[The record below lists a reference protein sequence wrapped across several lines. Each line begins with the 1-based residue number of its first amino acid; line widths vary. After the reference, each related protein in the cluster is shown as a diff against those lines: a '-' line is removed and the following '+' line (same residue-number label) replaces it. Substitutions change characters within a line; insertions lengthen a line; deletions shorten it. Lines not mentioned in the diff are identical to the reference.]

1 MTETS
6 GEPDCTWRNGCASPL
21 QYRMRVAACACY
33 RTSCLVNV
41 GCKGHGLR
49 LAGGLTSG
57 RRSGAMRDYAWARTG
72 RFCGALSHTTRST
85 VAKCRIARE
94 TDRFFARACASVFP
108 TKPSKSADRFNVGTK
123 CSNKTTHTAFVQNTI
138 LHKALF
144 TRLHSH

>member
-1 MTETS
+1 MFYLLICDRDLGLHVEEWMHITATI
-6 GEPDCTWRNGCASPL
+6 PH
-21 QYRMRVAACACY
+21 ACSCL
-33 RTSCLVNV
+33 RCTSCLVNV
-41 GCKGHGLR
+41 GCKGHGLK
-49 LAGGLTSG
+49 AT
-57 RRSGAMRDYAWARTG
+57 RSGAMRDYAWARTG

-85 VAKCRIARE
+85 VAKCRIACE